1 MGSGRWNI
9 SAEFNFPNVHV
20 FHLFTRTFESTNH
33 PDVDILFCLKEI
45 ILASVFF
52 LHNTIIGLSKISL
65 SNWRVSGLG
74 NMSYFKYAVGVRLF

>member
-1 MGSGRWNI
+1 MGLGRWNI
-9 SAEFNFPNVHV
+9 GAEFNFPNIHV

-33 PDVDILFCLKEI
+33 PCVDILFCLKEI

-52 LHNTIIGLSKISL
+52 LHNTTIGLSKTSL

-74 NMSYFKYAVGVRLF
+74 NMSYFKYVVRVWLF